1 MIPLMGTRKTVDLA
15 IAALATAAALW
26 AYAAQ
31 PRAASR
37 APAVVPIQ
45 DGKAIDFSGGSPV
58 IRDDRASK
66 ARMDAALQQI
76 DDASANVTIATG
88 PTPTP
93 TQKK

>member
-1 MIPLMGTRKTVDLA
+1 MIPLMGTRRIADTA
-15 IAALATAAALW
+15 IAALATLAALW

-31 PRAASR
+31 PRAGSR
-37 APAVVPIQ
+37 SAAVVPIQ

-58 IRDDRASK
+58 VREDAASK

-76 DDASANVTIATG
+76 DDASGKVTFAAG

-93 TQKK
+93 TPRR